1 MKAAR
6 TIVSGLSNA
15 IAVAGLSLLLILAV
29 FTLLDGLL
37 RAVANM
43 PIDLVREI
51 GDMVA
56 AICGTC
62 CLPIVLLHQNNIVLR
77 TFDRI
82 LPPSGVRVID
92 TLAALVIE
100 IVMIGMAWQFWRFG
114 IKTMQ
119 AGDVTWLLN
128 WPKAP
133 FWFVVDG
140 ILWIA
145 VAVQTFVLIEEITGG
160 RRHRGPESV
169 A

>member
-1 MKAAR
+1 VKAAR
-6 TIVSGLSNA
+6 TIVTGLANA

-37 RAVANM
+37 RAIANT

-77 TFDRI
+77 IFDRI
-82 LPPSGVRVID
+82 LPPSGTRVID
-92 TLAALVIE
+92 TIAALVIE
-100 IVMIGMAWQFWRFG
+100 IVMIGMAWQFWLFG
-114 IKTMQ
+114 IKTMR

-133 FWFVVDG
+133 FWFAVDG
-140 ILWIA
+140 ILWTA
-145 VAVQTFVLIEEITGG
+145 VVVQTVVLTDEMTGAG
-160 RRHRGPESV
+160 RHRDPEPV

>member
-6 TIVSGLSNA
+6 TIVTGMANA
-15 IAVAGLSLLLILAV
+15 FAVAGLSLLLILAV

-37 RAVANM
+37 RAIANT

-56 AICGTC
+56 AICGAC

-77 TFDRI
+77 IFDRI
-82 LPPSGVRVID
+82 LSPSGVRGID
-92 TLAALVIE
+92 TTAALVIE
-100 IVMIGMAWQFWRFG
+100 IVMIGVAWQFWRFG
-114 IKTMQ
+114 IKTMR

-140 ILWIA
+140 ILWAA
-145 VAVQTFVLIEEITGG
+145 VVVQAFVLIEEMTGV
-160 RRHRGPESV
+160 RRQRDPEPV

>member
-1 MKAAR
+1 VKAAR
-6 TIVSGLSNA
+6 TIVTGMANA
-15 IAVAGLSLLLILAV
+15 FAVAGLSLLLILAV

-37 RAVANM
+37 RAIANT

-56 AICGTC
+56 AICGAC

-77 TFDRI
+77 IFDRI
-82 LPPSGVRVID
+82 LSPSGVRGID
-92 TLAALVIE
+92 TTAALVIE

-114 IKTMQ
+114 IKTMR

-140 ILWIA
+140 ILWAA
-145 VAVQTFVLIEEITGG
+145 VVVQAFVLIEEMTGV
-160 RRHRGPESV
+160 RRQRDPEPV

>member
-1 MKAAR
+1 VKVAR
-6 TIVSGLSNA
+6 TIVTGMANA
-15 IAVAGLSLLLILAV
+15 FAVAGLSLLLILAV

-37 RAVANM
+37 RAIANT

-62 CLPIVLLHQNNIVLR
+62 CLPIVLLHQNNIALR
-77 TFDRI
+77 IFDRI
-82 LPPSGVRVID
+82 LPPSGVRGID
-92 TLAALVIE
+92 TSAALVIE

-114 IKTMQ
+114 IKTMR

-128 WPKAP
+128 LPKAP

-140 ILWIA
+140 ILWAA
-145 VAVQTFVLIEEITGG
+145 VVVQAFVLIEEMTGV
-160 RRHRGPESV
+160 RRQLDPEPV